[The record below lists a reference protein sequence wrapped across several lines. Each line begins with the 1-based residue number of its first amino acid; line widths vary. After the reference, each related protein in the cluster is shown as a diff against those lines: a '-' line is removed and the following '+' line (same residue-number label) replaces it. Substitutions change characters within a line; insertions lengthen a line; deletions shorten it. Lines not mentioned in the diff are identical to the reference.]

1 MGSLTY
7 LDIVFAIFT
16 VVLLKKV
23 FTGTKRS
30 IPLPPGPSKLPL
42 LDNLLDLPTD
52 KAWVT
57 FSDWGKKWGDI
68 VSISALGQ
76 HIVILNSAR
85 VAVEML
91 DKKSAI
97 YSDRPVLQMGGELV
111 GWKNSLALL
120 PYGDR
125 FRNYRKFF
133 HQLMGNV
140 SSASSFYPVEELETH
155 RLLKR
160 VAANPDNLAA
170 HVRKTA
176 GAIILRIS
184 YGYEAKEKDDPFV
197 TLADEAMQQFSLA
210 AAPGSFLVDIFPPLK
225 YLPAWFPGAGFKRTA
240 VHWAE
245 TLTKMVEAP
254 HQFVKQQMASGT
266 AEPSFTSRLLE
277 GSHITAEQEHDIK
290 WSALSLYGG
299 GADTTVSTIYAFFS
313 AMTVYPD
320 VARKAQAEIDAVV
333 GTDRLPT
340 FSDREN
346 LPYTNAVALEI
357 MRWHV
362 VAPTGL
368 PHCVT
373 EDNIHDGYL
382 IPKGAVIFAN
392 IWSMLHD
399 PKVYSNPA
407 SFNPERFLGPNM
419 EQDPRDICFGFGR
432 RICPGRVLA
441 DSSVFIACA
450 MVLSVFDITKYS
462 KDGIVIEP
470 VVGQMAGTISHPEPF
485 KCSILPRSQK
495 ALDLINSDFES

>member
-7 LDIVFAIFT
+7 LDILFAIFT

-85 VAVEML
+85 VALEML

-111 GWKNSLALL
+111 GWNNSLGLL

-133 HQLMGNV
+133 HQLMGN
-140 SSASSFYPVEELETH
+140 
-155 RLLKR
+155 
-160 VAANPDNLAA
+160 
-170 HVRKTA
+170 
-176 GAIILRIS
+176 
-184 YGYEAKEKDDPFV
+184 
-197 TLADEAMQQFSLA
+197 
-210 AAPGSFLVDIFPPLK
+210 
-225 YLPAWFPGAGFKRTA
+225 RTA

-266 AEPSFTSRLLE
+266 AESSFTSRLLE
-277 GSHITAEQEHDIK
+277 GSHITAEQERDIK
-290 WSALSLYGG
+290 WSALSIYGG
-299 GADTTVSTIYAFFS
+299 GADTASFSFSCANPITVSTIYAFFS

-419 EQDPRDICFGFGR
+419 ERDPRDICFGFGR